1 MLSAAGAKQSE
12 LQVASSVVRGN
23 VVIEAIQGEM

>member
-1 MLSAAGAKQSE
+1 MISAAGAKQAE